1 MQMLMHVRMPIEP
14 FNDMVRNGTAGP
26 TLQAILADIKPHA
39 TYFTSGSGQRGGI
52 IVVDVNDPSD
62 IPRLAEPFF
71 LAFEAD
77 VEFEPCMSPEDLGR
91 ADLDGLGQKWG

>member
-1 MQMLMHVRMPIEP
+1 MRMLMHVHMPIEP

-26 TLQAILADIKPHA
+26 MLQAILADIKPEA
-39 TYFTSGSGQRGGI
+39 TYFTSAGGSRGGI
-52 IVVDVNDPSD
+52 LVVDVNEPAA

-91 ADLDGLGQKWG
+91 ADLDALGQKWG